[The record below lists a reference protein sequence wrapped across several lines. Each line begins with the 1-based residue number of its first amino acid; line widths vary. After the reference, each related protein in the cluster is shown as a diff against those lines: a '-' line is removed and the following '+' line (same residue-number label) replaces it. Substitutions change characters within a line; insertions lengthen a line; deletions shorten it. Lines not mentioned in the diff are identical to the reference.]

1 MINNKFY
8 NEKDMEAIKIL
19 EGFLP
24 DRIFDAHAHLYDKS
38 FTLANTSYPD
48 DGTFTG
54 YRDAMM
60 PVLCNPKEFHMN
72 MITFPDRL
80 MQEPSNGTRDA
91 SDRFIA
97 EQLEKDSG
105 SVGEII
111 VVPTDTP
118 EEIEK
123 RLIHPRIRGL
133 KCYYCYADIENPY
146 NNAGIGDYLPEAAWE
161 VANKHKLAITVH
173 MVKPKVL
180 SDEVNLSYIIDHA
193 KRYPDATLILAHA
206 ARSFASWTAIESI
219 HKIAHFDN
227 VWYDFSA
234 ICESPAMFYIM
245 KKAGVEKCMW
255 GSDFPVCTHRGK
267 AISFGDDFTW
277 IIERDKTKGQ
287 NFDNFIPLDKYWYFA
302 IENLMAIR
310 QACII
315 GELSEAQIED
325 LFFNNAKRLWNIQSK
340 K

>member
-1 MINNKFY
+1 MINNEFY

-24 DRIFDAHAHLYDKS
+24 DKIFDAHAHIYNKS
-38 FTLANTSYPD
+38 FTYGL
-48 DGTFTG
+48 DGYTDNGAFEG
-54 YRDAMM
+54 YLDAMM
-60 PVLCNPKEFHMN
+60 PALCNPEEFHMN
-72 MITFPDRL
+72 MIPFP
-80 MQEPSNGTRDA
+80 TREMGDSSTGIRDT

-97 EQLEKDSG
+97 EQLEKDQG

-111 VVPTDTP
+111 VLPTDTP
-118 EEIEK
+118 EDIEK
-123 RLIHPRIRGL
+123 RMIHPRIRGL
-133 KCYYCYADIENPY
+133 KCYYYYAPVADAY
-146 NNAGIGDYLPEAAWE
+146 NKAEIGEFLPDSAWE
-161 VANKHKLAITVH
+161 VANKHNLTITLH

-180 SDEVNLSYIIDHA
+180 SDEKNLAYIIEKA
-193 KRYPDATLILAHA
+193 KQYPDAVLILAHA

-219 HKIAHFDN
+219 EKVAHLDN

-245 KKAGVEKCMW
+245 KKAGIQKCMW

-277 IIERDKTKGQ
+277 ILERKKKEGQ
-287 NFDNFIPLDKYWYFA
+287 EFDNFIPLDKYWYFA
-302 IENLMAIR
+302 IENLMATR

-315 GELSEAQIED
+315 GELSQSQIED
-325 LFFNNAKRLWNIQSK
+325 LFFNNARRLWRI
-340 K
+340 